1 MKRCII
7 CGNVGDDN
15 STKCDVC
22 GNPFI
27 DTTGKTPEEM
37 KMASAVEPDEESIK
51 ATFVH
56 AVEASGQAAQA
67 AKNKAAQ
74 AEKEN
79 IVQEKQA
86 QPVVPE
92 THKRECAVTA
102 PETEPVKAEAQ
113 QRKARETAPETGP
126 VKTEA
131 QQSKTRAAVSE
142 TEPVKAEAQQR
153 KTQAAAPEMQNRQI
167 YSDAQRT
174 PHRAQSSSSRPV
186 RRMKSGPQVYGQEGS
201 ETSARGYDHQG
212 TIRRD
217 VQHVPQQAAQNR
229 QPQRQ
234 DSQARVMQ
242 GQKNTQ
248 PQMGVQGQPG
258 VQRQMNAQ
266 RQPNQQGRPMYQGQP
281 MGQPPYSQPQRQG
294 MPVQAAGTKMAAPSD
309 SYQARQIQ
317 EVSRGMLRSPIFL
330 LIAILNTVCFAGTIA
345 AIFLREMNYSQ
356 VIRLIKEFDLPAQ
369 ISGYVGSVTSVL
381 SMLDSGAL
389 FANLAMHIPDL
400 LFVIGL
406 WLVFAAALKSGEG
419 MSGIGFGF
427 VKATVIINM
436 IVACVV
442 SAFILI
448 VTVAVVIASW
458 VSGTMPVIIGA
469 AAALVI
475 AIAVVMM
482 VIMYYFCH
490 LATIK
495 TCRLNS
501 IEGESYGK
509 VSRYVAIIHIVLGLV
524 SVVDLLSGIVNSELS
539 NIVGSIGKIG
549 WLLLFAI
556 WIFMYRDKMEE
567 IGE

>member
-113 QRKARETAPETGP
+113 QRK
-126 VKTEA
+126 
-131 QQSKTRAAVSE
+131 
-142 TEPVKAEAQQR
+142 
-153 KTQAAAPEMQNRQI
+153 TQAAAPEMQNRQI

-186 RRMKSGPQVYGQEGS
+186 RRMKSGPQIYGQEGS

-501 IEGESYGK
+501 IEGGSYGK

>member
-27 DTTGKTPEEM
+27 DTTGRTPEEM
-37 KMASAVEPDEESIK
+37 KMAAAAEPDEESIK

-56 AVEASGQAAQA
+56 AVEASDHAAQA
-67 AKNKAAQ
+67 AKERAVQAAQ
-74 AEKEN
+74 EKQVN
-79 IVQEKQA
+79 PSAQAVQEKQA
-86 QPVVPE
+86 QPSVQAAQEKQVQPSVQAAQE
-92 THKRECAVTA
+92 R
-102 PETEPVKAEAQ
+102 PAQ
-113 QRKARETAPETGP
+113 QAHGG
-126 VKTEA
+126 
-131 QQSKTRAAVSE
+131 QSA
-142 TEPVKAEAQQR
+142 
-153 KTQAAAPEMQNRQI
+153 
-167 YSDAQRT
+167 AQRT
-174 PHRAQSSSSRPV
+174 PHRAQPSSNRPV
-186 RRMKSGPQVYGQEGS
+186 RRMKSGPQIYGQEGS
-201 ETSARGYDHQG
+201 EPSTQGYDNQG
-212 TIRRD
+212 TIRRN
-217 VQHVPQQAAQNR
+217 VQRMPQQAMQNR
-229 QPQRQ
+229 PPQRQ
-234 DSQARVMQ
+234 DGQARMMQ
-242 GQKNTQ
+242 GQKNPQ
-248 PQMGVQGQPG
+248 PQTGVQGQAG
-258 VQRQMNAQ
+258 AQRQMNAQ
-266 RQPNQQGRPMYQGQP
+266 RQPNQQNRPMYQGQP
-281 MGQPPYSQPQRQG
+281 MGQAPYGQPPRQG
-294 MPVQAAGTKMAAPSD
+294 MPVQNTGAKMAAPSG
-309 SYQARQIQ
+309 SYQARQMQ
-317 EVSRGMLRSPIFL
+317 EVSRGMLKSPIFL
-330 LIAILNTVCFAGTIA
+330 LIAILNTVCFIGTIA

-406 WLVFAAALKSGEG
+406 WLVFAAALKSGER
-419 MSGIGFGF
+419 MSGVGFGF

-436 IVACVV
+436 IVACLV
-442 SAFILI
+442 SAIILI

-458 VSGTMPVIIGA
+458 VSGTMPIIIGA

-482 VIMYYFCH
+482 IIMYYFCH

-501 IEGESYGK
+501 MEGESYGK

-524 SVVDLLSGIVNSELS
+524 SIVDLLSGIVNSELS

-549 WLLLFAI
+549 WMLLLAI